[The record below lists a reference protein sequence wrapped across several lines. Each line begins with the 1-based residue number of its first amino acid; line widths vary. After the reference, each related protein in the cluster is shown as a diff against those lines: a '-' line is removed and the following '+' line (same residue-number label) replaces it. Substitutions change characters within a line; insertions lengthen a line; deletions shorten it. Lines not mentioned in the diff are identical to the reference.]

1 MNTNN
6 RDADMHFVLNL
17 APTGMVMQRSDTP
30 AIPLSEE
37 EIVSDVLACRRL
49 GATCVH
55 LHARAEDGQP
65 SNDSDRYARIIE
77 GIRAVDDEM
86 VLCVSCSGR
95 LDPSF
100 NSRAQ
105 VLDLDGD
112 LKPDMA
118 SLTPSSLN
126 FPRSASV
133 NQPDTVR
140 RLAERMT
147 ERGIKPEIEIFD
159 LGMLN
164 YTYYLIEKGALEPPY
179 YFNIILGN
187 IASAQMDPL
196 HLGVLLKELPE
207 DSIWS
212 VGGIGRT
219 QLPANTLSLSLGGGV
234 RIGLEDNI
242 WFDDARTD
250 LANNT
255 RMVERIVEIGQLLG
269 RRPMPAA
276 KLRQRLV
283 LRTGFGQ

>member
-6 RDADMHFVLNL
+6 HDADAQFVINL
-17 APTGMVMQRSDTP
+17 APTGMVMHRSDSP
-30 AIPLSEE
+30 AIPLSAE
-37 EIVSDVLACRRL
+37 EIISDVLACRQL
-49 GATCVH
+49 GVTSVH

-65 SNDSDRYARIIE
+65 SNDPARYARIIE
-77 GIRAVDDEM
+77 GIRAVDEEL

-100 NSRAQ
+100 KNRAQ

-126 FPRSASV
+126 FPRSASI

-140 RLAERMT
+140 SLAERMT

-164 YTYYLIEKGALEPPY
+164 YTYYLIDKGALQPPY

-196 HLGVLLKELPE
+196 HIGVLLKQLPE

-242 WFDDARTD
+242 WFDSARTD
-250 LANNT
+250 LASNT
-255 RMVERIVEIGQLLG
+255 RMVERIAEIGQLLG
-269 RRPMPAA
+269 RRPMAA
-276 KLRQRLV
+276 AELRQRLG
-283 LRTGFGQ
+283 LRTGF